1 MVSIN
6 VVSIAVHQREGALH
20 DLKKNLKKK
29 PGLIAK
35 PGHAAKKLRRK
46 ERYFSVYQTPTHNYK
61 VALCPSHCA
70 LSFPDNYQK

>member
-6 VVSIAVHQREGALH
+6 VVSIAVHQGEGALH
-20 DLKKNLKKK
+20 DLKKIKKKK

-61 VALCPSHCA
+61 VALCPSHCV